1 MHLGEL
7 MTKAEHGMGFVCDD
21 LRQAHA
27 DARPVAAIQL
37 LELCEEANR
46 LRARVA
52 ALGEAMESERQPK
65 G

>member
-1 MHLGEL
+1 
-7 MTKAEHGMGFVCDD
+7 
-21 LRQAHA
+21 
-27 DARPVAAIQL
+27 VAAIQL